1 MTYRVLL
8 VDDDD
13 IDVRAFK
20 RALKKTGLDFIT
32 EVTDSGNKAHEL
44 VKRHHFDCIFLDFQ
58 LPKTDGLTL
67 LKEMKASG
75 VNSPITI
82 ITSQGDENLAVEMMK
97 EGAFDYFT
105 KDEVRP
111 EKLHKILSNARTFN
125 QLITERQET
134 QRKLARSSQNLAEA
148 QELAQLGSWEYETKN
163 GSAGYWSDQAYQ
175 ILGVDPN
182 QVTHPALK
190 DFTAT
195 IHPTDQKKVRKVI
208 DEVIDQHKSK
218 ELECRLRSDEGEKW
232 IFLRVRA
239 MPDQHGLID
248 RIVGSVL
255 DITRTK
261 LAEEELRKA
270 KLQAEEAA
278 VAKSDFLSNMSHE
291 IRTPMNAILG
301 LTELLLKDELP
312 EKAMENLQLIQ
323 YSADNLL
330 VIINDVLDYS
340 KIEAGKIQF
349 ENIAFNLRHVV
360 KNLVR
365 MLQFKA
371 DSKGIGITREID
383 EEIPEILI
391 GDPYRFNQVILNL
404 LSNAIKFTEKGKVC
418 ITANCRKVEN
428 EIAHIE
434 IGVKDTGIGI
444 PEHKLNT
451 IFESFTQASTSTTRN
466 FGGTGLGLSI
476 TKRLIEMQGGKLH
489 VKSEYGKGSH
499 FYFQLHFPIG
509 EQEVAR
515 EEDTGGADISQ
526 SLADIR
532 ILVAE
537 DNLVNQMLIKKVLED
552 WGVITTIAGNG
563 NEVLKEATTGHHDMI
578 FMDLHMPE
586 ISGYDATNKI
596 RAMKDPAINQVPI
609 IALTADVMRETRE
622 RVLNSGFDDLITK
635 PFKSNKLR
643 VMINKHLQKPRK

>member
-20 RALKKTGLDFIT
+20 RALKKTDLDFVT
-32 EVTDSGNKAHEL
+32 EVTDSGSKAHDL
-44 VKRHHFDCIFLDFQ
+44 VRRHHFDCIFLDFQ

-67 LKEMKASG
+67 LKEMKATG
-75 VNSPITI
+75 IDTPIII

-105 KDEVRP
+105 KDEVQP
-111 EKLHKILSNARTFN
+111 EKLHKILSNVSTFN

-148 QELAQLGSWEYETKN
+148 QQLAQLGSWEYETKN
-163 GSAGYWSDQAYQ
+163 SQTGYWSDQAYQ
-175 ILGVDPN
+175 ILGVDAQKTPN
-182 QVTHPALK
+182 PTLE
-190 DFTAT
+190 DFIAT
-195 IHPTDQKKVRKVI
+195 IHPEDQKKVREVI
-208 DEVIDQHKSK
+208 DDVIDQHRPR
-218 ELECRLRSDEGEKW
+218 ELECRLSSAEGEKW

-255 DITRTK
+255 DITKTK

-270 KLQAEEAA
+270 KLRAEEAA

-301 LTELLLKDELP
+301 LTELLLKDQLP
-312 EKAMENLQLIQ
+312 EKATENLKLIQ

-330 VIINDVLDYS
+330 VIINDILDYS

-349 ENIAFNLRHVV
+349 EDISFNLRHVV
-360 KNLVR
+360 ENLVST
-365 MLQFKA
+365 LQFKA
-371 DSKGIGITREID
+371 DSKGIGITREFD
-383 EEIPEILI
+383 EEIPETLI
-391 GDPYRFNQVILNL
+391 GDPYRINQIILNL
-404 LSNAIKFTEKGKVC
+404 LSNAIKFTKEGEVC
-418 ITANCRKVEN
+418 VTAHCRKMEN

-434 IGVKDTGIGI
+434 IGVRDTGIGI
-444 PEHKLNT
+444 PEHKLKT
-451 IFESFTQASTSTTRN
+451 IFESFTQAYTNTTRT
-466 FGGTGLGLSI
+466 FGGTGLGLPI

-499 FYFQLHFPIG
+499 FYFQLNFPIG
-509 EQEVAR
+509 EQVTR
-515 EEDTGGADISQ
+515 EEDTGVADISQ
-526 SLADIR
+526 SLSDIR

-537 DNLVNQMLIKKVLED
+537 DNPVNQMLIKQVLEG
-552 WGVITTIAGNG
+552 WGVITTIAENG
-563 NEVLKEATTGHHDMI
+563 NEVLKEAATGRHDMI
-578 FMDLHMPE
+578 FMDLQMPE
-586 ISGYDATNKI
+586 ISGYDATDKI
-596 RAMKDPAINQVPI
+596 RAMKDSSISQVPI
-609 IALTADVMRETRE
+609 IALTADVMRETKE

-635 PFKSNKLR
+635 PFKSEKLH
-643 VMINKHLQKPRK
+643 VMINKHLQKAE